1 VDNQKTLYELE
12 QETIILQDLLEREK
26 LNKAEE
32 LLAHRLVFA
41 AIIFVILLFILI
53 IKLEY
58 ASRGVQ
64 WLCFILFFGA
74 ALVVLG
80 LIGRS
85 YNREKDDARKAINN
99 LKELFQQKRY
109 DHYSIL
115 RTFGETE

>member
-1 VDNQKTLYELE
+1 MDNQKSLYELE

-41 AIIFVILLFILI
+41 AIIFVILLFILS

-58 ASRGVQ
+58 SSLGVQ

-80 LIGRS
+80 IIGRS
-85 YNREKDDARKAINN
+85 YNREKDDARKAVNN
-99 LKELFQQKRY
+99 LKEIIREKRGDY
-109 DHYSIL
+109 LYYLVNNWH
-115 RTFGETE
+115 